1 MGFFEVLGYILTAL
15 AFCTLGAIVSEFYNK
30 RAWMKYFD
38 GMAAGCS
45 MRKWKEAAARRTVLM
60 AEKKEGA
67 DDVKRVS

>member
-30 RAWMKYFD
+30 RAWLKYFD
-38 GMAAGCS
+38 GMAAGAS
-45 MRKWKEAAARRTVLM
+45 MRRWKDETRRPAIR

>member
-15 AFCTLGAIVSEFYNK
+15 AFCTLGAIVSEYYNK

-38 GMAAGCS
+38 GMAAGVS
-45 MRKWKEAAARRTVLM
+45 MRKWRDTATRRPSPR

-67 DDVKRVS
+67 DDVKGMS

>member
-45 MRKWKEAAARRTVLM
+45 MRKWREAPARRPVIRV
-60 AEKKEGA
+60 EKKEGA